1 MFSKGRNRVLRAAV
15 FVLAAVLALPAFAL
29 AKDNKNKNKNKGR
42 GKPTEVFVNGHDAR
56 DGRWDKGG
64 RRDRNRDR
72 DDDYYD
78 DDDDRDD
85 RRRRRNRD
93 GYGSDRTEIRRQ
105 ASDYGY
111 REGYEDG
118 RDDRDD
124 GNRYDYRDEST
135 YRDATSGYR
144 DEYGD
149 RNLYRQYFR
158 QAYEQGYRDGYEGRS
173 GSTRRGIGGVLGDIF
188 GRP

>member
-1 MFSKGRNRVLRAAV
+1 MFSKGRNHVLRAAV
-15 FVLAAVLALPAFAL
+15 FVLAAVLTLPTLAL
-29 AKDNKNKNKNKGR
+29 AKDKNKNKGR
-42 GKPTEVFVNGHDAR
+42 GRGKPSEVFVNGHDAR
-56 DGRWDKGG
+56 DGRWDKRG

-78 DDDDRDD
+78 DDDDRYE
-85 RRRRRNRD
+85 RRRRNRD
-93 GYGSDRTEIRRQ
+93 GYGGDRTEIRRQ
-105 ASDYGY
+105 ALEYGY
-111 REGYEDG
+111 REGFEDG
-118 RDDRDD
+118 RDDRED

-149 RNLYRQYFR
+149 VNLYRQYFR
-158 QAYEQGYRDGYEGRS
+158 QGFEQGYRDGYEGGSRS
-173 GSTRRGIGGVLGDIF
+173 GGRRGIGGVLGDIF